1 MLSRTPILIVHGC
14 EVYMQAQLTVIIIL
28 LILSGVFSATET
40 AYTSLSFVQLK
51 TLENRK
57 KRASKLAYKLALQR
71 DMLITTVLVGNN
83 VVNISVSALVTTF
96 AIEFFSN
103 RAVGYATGLLT
114 LLILIFGEITPKQIA
129 LTHNMKI
136 AILMAYPMRFLSIML
151 FPVVWVLRHFSYMIT
166 RLFASKAEPHITTEG
181 VMHMVDAAEDEGLVD
196 QYESDL
202 MQRAIHF
209 SETQVRTIMTHR
221 TNVFCLSDTLTL
233 REAFPSIVNSGF
245 SRIPVFHGSAENI
258 VGIALVRDILRA
270 QLKKQMDKPLSSI
283 MRNPIF
289 VPEQMHLDDIFYL
302 FKKDK
307 LQQAIVLDE
316 YGGFSGVVTM
326 EDVAEQLFGELYDEH
341 ERRFPDRIV
350 KQEQKPG
357 TFLVMADTPF
367 QQFLDELDLRDDQ
380 QRQKT
385 STVAAYL
392 FDLIGDIPQEGELVQ
407 STFGTFRIIS
417 MKGNR
422 MEAVEFSPTI
432 DDGTL

>member
-1 MLSRTPILIVHGC
+1 MHV
-14 EVYMQAQLTVIIIL
+14 QLTIIIVL
-28 LILSGVFSATET
+28 LLLSAVFSATET

-57 KRASKLAYKLALQR
+57 SRSSRLAYKLCLKR
-71 DMLITTVLVGNN
+71 DELITTVLVGNN

-96 AIEFFSN
+96 AIEYFSN

-114 LLILIFGEITPKQIA
+114 LVILIFGEITPKQLA
-129 LTHNMKI
+129 LIHNMKI
-136 AILMAYPMRFLSIML
+136 AILMAYPIKFLSTVL
-151 FPVVWVLRHFSYMIT
+151 YPVIWMLRHFSNMVA
-166 RLFASKAEPHITTEG
+166 RLFSKHVEPSITTEG
-181 VMHMVDAAEDEGLVD
+181 VMHMVNAAEDEGLVD
-196 QYESDL
+196 EYEYDL

-209 SETQVRTIMTHR
+209 SETQIRTIMTHR
-221 TNVFCLSDTLTL
+221 TNVFSLSDEMTI
-233 REAFPSIVNSGF
+233 REAFPSIVASGF
-245 SRIPVFHGSAENI
+245 SRIPVFHGSPENI
-258 VGIALVRDILRA
+258 IGIVLVRDILRA
-270 QLKKQMDKPLSSI
+270 QLAKKADKSLSAI
-283 MRNPIF
+283 QRKPMF

-302 FKKDK
+302 FKKNK

-341 ERRFPDRIV
+341 ESRYPDRIV
-350 KQEQKPG
+350 EQEQAPG

-367 QQFLDELDLRDDQ
+367 QQFIDELGLDYDT
-380 QRQKT
+380 QRGKT

-392 FDLIGDIPQEGELVQ
+392 LDLTGDIPAEGEVVQ
-407 STFGTFRIIS
+407 SILGTFRIIS

-422 MEAVEFSPTI
+422 MESVEFSPAI

>member
-1 MLSRTPILIVHGC
+1 
-14 EVYMQAQLTVIIIL
+14 MQVQLTAIIIL
-28 LILSGVFSATET
+28 LLLSAVFSATET

-51 TLENRK
+51 TLENRR
-57 KRASKLAYKLALQR
+57 KRSSRVAYKLSQNRDAL
-71 DMLITTVLVGNN
+71 LSTVLVGNN
-83 VVNISVSALVTTF
+83 VVNIPASALVTTF
-96 AIEFFSN
+96 ALQYFSSQ
-103 RAVGYATGLLT
+103 AVGYATGLLT
-114 LLILIFGEITPKQIA
+114 LVILIFGEITPKQLA

-136 AILMAYPMRFLSIML
+136 AVFMAYPLRFISIVL
-151 FPVVWVLRHFSYMIT
+151 FPVVWLLRQFSSLIT
-166 RLFASKAEPHITTEG
+166 RLFASHAEPAITTEG

-221 TNVFCLSDTLTL
+221 TNVFCISDELTI
-233 REAFPSIVNSGF
+233 RDAFPSIVKSGF
-245 SRIPVFHGSAENI
+245 SRVPVFHGSAENI
-258 VGIALVRDILRA
+258 IGIVLVRDILRA
-270 QLKKQMDKPLSSI
+270 QLEKRMDKSI
-283 MRNPIF
+283 STILRKPIF
-289 VPEQMHLDDIFYL
+289 VPEQMHLDDVFFL

-350 KQEQKPG
+350 EREQMPG

-367 QQFLDELDLRDDQ
+367 QQFIDELDLSADH
-380 QRQKT
+380 QRQRI
-385 STVAAYL
+385 STVAAYVL
-392 FDLIGDIPQEGELVQ
+392 ELTGDIPQEGDVVQ
-407 STFGTFRIIS
+407 SPLGTFRIIS

-432 DDGTL
+432 DDGTLL

>member
-1 MLSRTPILIVHGC
+1 
-14 EVYMQAQLTVIIIL
+14 MQVQLTAIVIL
-28 LILSGVFSATET
+28 LLLSAVFSATET

-57 KRASKLAYKLALQR
+57 KRSSKLAYKLSQNRDAL
-71 DMLITTVLVGNN
+71 LTTVLVGNN
-83 VVNISVSALVTTF
+83 VVNISASALVTTF
-96 AIEFFSN
+96 AIEYFSSQ
-103 RAVGYATGLLT
+103 AVGYATGILT
-114 LLILIFGEITPKQIA
+114 LVILIFGEITPKQLA

-136 AILMAYPMRFLSIML
+136 AVFMAYPLRFISIVL
-151 FPVVWVLRHFSYMIT
+151 FPVVWLLRQFSSLIT
-166 RLFASKAEPHITTEG
+166 RLFASHADPAITTEG

-209 SETQVRTIMTHR
+209 SDTQVRTIMTHR
-221 TNVFCLSDTLTL
+221 TNVFCISDELTI
-233 REAFPSIVNSGF
+233 RDAFPSIVKSGF
-245 SRIPVFHGSAENI
+245 SRVPVFHGSAENI
-258 VGIALVRDILRA
+258 IGIVLVRDILRA
-270 QLKKQMDKPLSSI
+270 QLEKRMDKSI
-283 MRNPIF
+283 STILRKPIF
-289 VPEQMHLDDIFYL
+289 VPEQMHLDDVFFL

-350 KQEQKPG
+350 EREQMPG

-367 QQFLDELDLRDDQ
+367 QQFIDELDLSADH
-380 QRQKT
+380 QRQRI
-385 STVAAYL
+385 STVAAYVL
-392 FDLIGDIPQEGELVQ
+392 ELTGDIPQEGDVVQ
-407 STFGTFRIIS
+407 SPLGTFRIIS

-432 DDGTL
+432 DDGTLL

>member
-1 MLSRTPILIVHGC
+1 
-14 EVYMQAQLTVIIIL
+14 MQVQLTAIIIL
-28 LILSGVFSATET
+28 LLLSAVFSATET

-51 TLENRK
+51 TLENRR
-57 KRASKLAYKLALQR
+57 KRSSRVAYKLSQNRDAL
-71 DMLITTVLVGNN
+71 LTTVLVGNN
-83 VVNISVSALVTTF
+83 VVNISASALATTF
-96 AIEFFSN
+96 AIEYFSSQ
-103 RAVGYATGLLT
+103 AVGYATGLLT
-114 LLILIFGEITPKQIA
+114 LVILIFGEITPKQLA

-136 AILMAYPMRFLSIML
+136 AVFMAYPLRFISIVL
-151 FPVVWVLRHFSYMIT
+151 FPVVWLLRQFSSLIT
-166 RLFASKAEPHITTEG
+166 RLFASHAEPAITTEG

-221 TNVFCLSDTLTL
+221 TNVFCISDELTI
-233 REAFPSIVNSGF
+233 RDAFPSIVKSGF
-245 SRIPVFHGSAENI
+245 SRVPVFHASAENI
-258 VGIALVRDILRA
+258 IGIVLVRDILRA
-270 QLKKQMDKPLSSI
+270 QLEKRMDKSI
-283 MRNPIF
+283 STILRKPIF
-289 VPEQMHLDDIFYL
+289 VPEQMHLDDVFFL

-350 KQEQKPG
+350 EREQMPG

-367 QQFLDELDLRDDQ
+367 QQFIDELDLSADH
-380 QRQKT
+380 QRQRI
-385 STVAAYL
+385 STVAAYVL
-392 FDLIGDIPQEGELVQ
+392 ELTGDIPQEGDVVQ
-407 STFGTFRIIS
+407 SPLGTFRIIS

-432 DDGTL
+432 DDGTLL

>member
-1 MLSRTPILIVHGC
+1 MHV
-14 EVYMQAQLTVIIIL
+14 QLTIIFIL
-28 LILSGVFSATET
+28 LLLSAVFSATET

-57 KRASKLAYKLALQR
+57 SRASKLAYKLCLKR
-71 DMLITTVLVGNN
+71 DELITTVLVGNN

-96 AIEFFSN
+96 AIEYFSN

-114 LLILIFGEITPKQIA
+114 LVILIFGEITPKQLA
-129 LTHNMKI
+129 LIHNMKI
-136 AILMAYPMRFLSIML
+136 AVFMAYPIKFLTTIL
-151 FPVVWVLRHFSYMIT
+151 FPVIWMLRHFSNLVS
-166 RLFASKAEPHITTEG
+166 RLFSKHVEPSITTEG

-196 QYESDL
+196 EYEYDL

-209 SETQVRTIMTHR
+209 SETQIRTIMTHR
-221 TNVFCLSDTLTL
+221 TNVFSLDDEMTI
-233 REAFPSIVNSGF
+233 REAFPSIVASGY
-245 SRIPVFHGSAENI
+245 SRIPVFHGSPENI
-258 VGIALVRDILRA
+258 VGIVLMRDILRN
-270 QLKKQMDKPLSSI
+270 QLVKKADRTLASIQRKP
-283 MRNPIF
+283 MF

-302 FKKDK
+302 FKKNK

-341 ERRFPDRIV
+341 ERRYPDRIV
-350 KQEQKPG
+350 EQEKTPG
-357 TFLVMADTPF
+357 TYLVMADTPF
-367 QQFLDELDLRDDQ
+367 QQFIDDLELDYDS
-380 QRQKT
+380 QRGKT

-392 FDLIGDIPQEGELVQ
+392 LDLTGDIPEEGEVMQ
-407 STFGTFRIIS
+407 SPLGTFRIIS

-422 MEAVEFSPTI
+422 MESVEFSPAI

>member
-1 MLSRTPILIVHGC
+1 
-14 EVYMQAQLTVIIIL
+14 MQVQLTAIVIL
-28 LILSGVFSATET
+28 LLFSAVFSATET

-57 KRASKLAYKLALQR
+57 KRSSKLAYKLSQNRDAL
-71 DMLITTVLVGNN
+71 LTTVLVGNN
-83 VVNISVSALVTTF
+83 VVNISASALVTTF
-96 AIEFFSN
+96 AIEYFSSQ
-103 RAVGYATGLLT
+103 AVGYATGILT
-114 LLILIFGEITPKQIA
+114 LVILIFGEITPKQLA

-136 AILMAYPMRFLSIML
+136 AVFMAYPIRFISIVL
-151 FPVVWVLRHFSYMIT
+151 FPVVWLLRQFSSLIT
-166 RLFASKAEPHITTEG
+166 RLFASHADPAITTEG
-181 VMHMVDAAEDEGLVD
+181 VMHMVDAAENEGLVD

-221 TNVFCLSDTLTL
+221 TNVFCISDELTI
-233 REAFPSIVNSGF
+233 RDAFPSIVKSGF
-245 SRIPVFHGSAENI
+245 SRVPVFHGSAENI
-258 VGIALVRDILRA
+258 IGIVLVRDILRA
-270 QLKKQMDKPLSSI
+270 QLEKRMDKSI
-283 MRNPIF
+283 STILRKPIF
-289 VPEQMHLDDIFYL
+289 VPEQMHLDDVFFL

-350 KQEQKPG
+350 EREQMPG

-367 QQFLDELDLRDDQ
+367 QQFVDELDLSADYQ
-380 QRQKT
+380 KQRT
-385 STVAAYL
+385 STVAAYVL
-392 FDLIGDIPQEGELVQ
+392 ELTGDIPQEGEVVQ
-407 STFGTFRIIS
+407 SPLGTFRIIS

-432 DDGTL
+432 DDGTLL

>member
-1 MLSRTPILIVHGC
+1 
-14 EVYMQAQLTVIIIL
+14 MQVQLTAIIIL
-28 LILSGVFSATET
+28 LLLSAVFSATET

-51 TLENRK
+51 TLENRR
-57 KRASKLAYKLALQR
+57 KRSSRVAYKLSQNRDAL
-71 DMLITTVLVGNN
+71 LTTVLVGNN

-96 AIEFFSN
+96 AIEYFSSQ
-103 RAVGYATGLLT
+103 AVGYATGLLT
-114 LLILIFGEITPKQIA
+114 LVILIFGEITPKQLA

-136 AILMAYPMRFLSIML
+136 AVFMAYPIRFISIVL
-151 FPVVWVLRHFSYMIT
+151 FPVVWLLRQFSSLIT
-166 RLFASKAEPHITTEG
+166 RLFASHAEPAITTEG

-221 TNVFCLSDTLTL
+221 TNVFCISDELTI
-233 REAFPSIVNSGF
+233 RDAFPSIVKSGF
-245 SRIPVFHGSAENI
+245 SRVPVFHGSAENI
-258 VGIALVRDILRA
+258 IGIVLVRDILRA
-270 QLKKQMDKPLSSI
+270 QLEKRMDKSI
-283 MRNPIF
+283 STILRKPIF
-289 VPEQMHLDDIFYL
+289 VPEQMHLDDVFFL

-350 KQEQKPG
+350 EREQMPG

-367 QQFLDELDLRDDQ
+367 QQFIDELDLSADH
-380 QRQKT
+380 QRQRI
-385 STVAAYL
+385 STVAAYVL
-392 FDLIGDIPQEGELVQ
+392 ELTGDIPQEGDVVQ
-407 STFGTFRIIS
+407 SPLGTFRIIS

-432 DDGTL
+432 DDGTLL

>member
-1 MLSRTPILIVHGC
+1 
-14 EVYMQAQLTVIIIL
+14 MQVQLTAIIIL
-28 LILSGVFSATET
+28 LLLSAVFSATET

-57 KRASKLAYKLALQR
+57 KRSSKLAYKLSQNRDAL
-71 DMLITTVLVGNN
+71 LTTVLVGNN
-83 VVNISVSALVTTF
+83 VVNISASALVTTF
-96 AIEFFSN
+96 AIEHFSSQ
-103 RAVGYATGLLT
+103 AVGYATGILT
-114 LLILIFGEITPKQIA
+114 LVILIFGEITPKQLA

-136 AILMAYPMRFLSIML
+136 AVFMAYPLRFISLLM
-151 FPVVWVLRHFSYMIT
+151 FPVVWLLRQFSSLIT
-166 RLFASKAEPHITTEG
+166 RLFASHTEPAITTEG

-209 SETQVRTIMTHR
+209 SDTQVRTIMTHR
-221 TNVFCLSDTLTL
+221 TNVFCISDELTI
-233 REAFPSIVNSGF
+233 RDAFPSIVKSGF
-245 SRIPVFHGSAENI
+245 SRVPVFHGSAENI
-258 VGIALVRDILRA
+258 IGIVLVRDILRA
-270 QLKKQMDKPLSSI
+270 QLEKRMDKSI
-283 MRNPIF
+283 STILRKPIF
-289 VPEQMHLDDIFYL
+289 VPEQMHLDDVFFL

-350 KQEQKPG
+350 EREQMPG

-367 QQFLDELDLRDDQ
+367 QQFIDELDLSADYQ
-380 QRQKT
+380 KQRT
-385 STVAAYL
+385 STVAAYVL
-392 FDLIGDIPQEGELVQ
+392 ELTGDIPQEGDVVQ
-407 STFGTFRIIS
+407 SSLGTFRIIS

-432 DDGTL
+432 DDGTLL

>member
-1 MLSRTPILIVHGC
+1 
-14 EVYMQAQLTVIIIL
+14 MQVQLTAIIIL
-28 LILSGVFSATET
+28 LLLSAVFSATET

-57 KRASKLAYKLALQR
+57 KRSSKLAYKLSQNRDAL
-71 DMLITTVLVGNN
+71 LTTVLVGNN
-83 VVNISVSALVTTF
+83 VVNISASALVTTF
-96 AIEFFSN
+96 AIEYFSSQ
-103 RAVGYATGLLT
+103 AVGYATGILT
-114 LLILIFGEITPKQIA
+114 LVILIFGEITPKQLA

-136 AILMAYPMRFLSIML
+136 AVFMAYPLRFISLLM
-151 FPVVWVLRHFSYMIT
+151 FPVVWLLRQFSSLIT
-166 RLFASKAEPHITTEG
+166 RLFASHTEPAITTEG

-209 SETQVRTIMTHR
+209 SDTQVRTIMTHR
-221 TNVFCLSDTLTL
+221 TNVFCISDELTI
-233 REAFPSIVNSGF
+233 RDAFPSIVKSGF
-245 SRIPVFHGSAENI
+245 SRVPVFHGSAENI
-258 VGIALVRDILRA
+258 IGIVLVRDILRA
-270 QLKKQMDKPLSSI
+270 QLEKRMDKSI
-283 MRNPIF
+283 STILRKPIF
-289 VPEQMHLDDIFYL
+289 VPEQMHLDDVFFL

-350 KQEQKPG
+350 EREQMPG

-367 QQFLDELDLRDDQ
+367 QQFIDELDLSADH
-380 QRQKT
+380 QRQRI
-385 STVAAYL
+385 STVAAYVL
-392 FDLIGDIPQEGELVQ
+392 ELTGDIPQEGDVVQ
-407 STFGTFRIIS
+407 SPLGTFRIIS

-432 DDGTL
+432 DDGTLL

>member
-1 MLSRTPILIVHGC
+1 MHV
-14 EVYMQAQLTVIIIL
+14 QLTAIVIL

-40 AYTSLSFVQLK
+40 AFTSLSFVQLK
-51 TLENRK
+51 TLDNRK
-57 KRASKLAYKLALQR
+57 SRAAKLVYKLS
-71 DMLITTVLVGNN
+71 MKPEELITTVLVGNN

-103 RAVGYATGLLT
+103 QAVGYATGILT
-114 LLILIFGEITPKQIA
+114 LVILIFGEITPKQLA

-136 AILMAYPMRFLSIML
+136 AVFMAYPLRFLEVL
-151 FPVVWVLRHFSYMIT
+151 LYPVVWLLRHVSAIIT
-166 RLFASKAEPHITTEG
+166 RLFVSHAEPTITTEG
-181 VMHMVDAAEDEGLVD
+181 VMHMVDAAEDVGLVD
-196 QYESDL
+196 RYESDL

-221 TNVFCLSDTLTL
+221 TNVFCLSDELTI
-233 REAFPSIVNSGF
+233 RDAFPSIVQAGF
-245 SRIPVFHGSAENI
+245 SRIPVFHGSPENI
-258 VGIALVRDILRA
+258 IGIVLVRDILRT
-270 QLKKQMDKPLSSI
+270 QLQKQMNRSISSI
-283 MRNPIF
+283 IRDPIF
-289 VPEQMHLDDIFYL
+289 VPEQMHLDDVFYR
-302 FKKDK
+302 FKKAK

-341 ERRFPDRIV
+341 ERRYPDRIV
-350 KQEQKPG
+350 EREMNPG

-367 QQFLDELDLRDDQ
+367 QQLVDELDLDSEVCK
-380 QRQKT
+380 QKT

-392 FDLIGDIPQEGELVQ
+392 LDLIGNIPEEGEVVQ
-407 STFGTFRIIS
+407 SQLGTFRIIS

>member
-1 MLSRTPILIVHGC
+1 
-14 EVYMQAQLTVIIIL
+14 MQVQLTAIIIL
-28 LILSGVFSATET
+28 LLLSAVFSATET

-57 KRASKLAYKLALQR
+57 KRSSKLAYKLSQNRDAL
-71 DMLITTVLVGNN
+71 LTTVLVGNN

-96 AIEFFSN
+96 AIEYFSSQ
-103 RAVGYATGLLT
+103 AVGYATGILT
-114 LLILIFGEITPKQIA
+114 LVILIFGEITPKQLA

-136 AILMAYPMRFLSIML
+136 AVFMAYPIRFFSIVL
-151 FPVVWVLRHFSYMIT
+151 FPVVWLLRQFSSLIT
-166 RLFASKAEPHITTEG
+166 RLFASHADPAITTEG
-181 VMHMVDAAEDEGLVD
+181 VMHMVDAAENEGLVD

-221 TNVFCLSDTLTL
+221 TNVFCISDELTI
-233 REAFPSIVNSGF
+233 RDAFPSIVKSGF
-245 SRIPVFHGSAENI
+245 SRVPVFHGSAENI
-258 VGIALVRDILRA
+258 IGIVLVRDILRA
-270 QLKKQMDKPLSSI
+270 QLEKRMDKSI
-283 MRNPIF
+283 STILRKPIF
-289 VPEQMHLDDIFYL
+289 VPEQMHLDDVFFL

-350 KQEQKPG
+350 EREQMPG

-367 QQFLDELDLRDDQ
+367 QQFVDELDLSADCQ
-380 QRQKT
+380 KQRT
-385 STVAAYL
+385 STVAAYVL
-392 FDLIGDIPQEGELVQ
+392 ELTGDIPQEGEVVQ
-407 STFGTFRIIS
+407 SPLGTFRIIS

-432 DDGTL
+432 DDGTLL

>member
-1 MLSRTPILIVHGC
+1 
-14 EVYMQAQLTVIIIL
+14 MQVQLTAIIIL
-28 LILSGVFSATET
+28 LLLSAVFSATET

-51 TLENRK
+51 TLENRR
-57 KRASKLAYKLALQR
+57 KRSSRVAYKLSQNRDAL
-71 DMLITTVLVGNN
+71 LTTVLVGNN
-83 VVNISVSALVTTF
+83 VVNISASALVTTF
-96 AIEFFSN
+96 AIEYFSSQ
-103 RAVGYATGLLT
+103 AVGYATGLLT
-114 LLILIFGEITPKQIA
+114 LVILIFGEITPKQLA

-136 AILMAYPMRFLSIML
+136 AVFMAYPIRFISIVL
-151 FPVVWVLRHFSYMIT
+151 FPVVWLLRQFSSLIT
-166 RLFASKAEPHITTEG
+166 RLFASHAEPAITTEG

-221 TNVFCLSDTLTL
+221 TNVFCISDELTI
-233 REAFPSIVNSGF
+233 RDAFPSIVKSGF
-245 SRIPVFHGSAENI
+245 SRVPVFHGSAENI
-258 VGIALVRDILRA
+258 IGIVLVRDILRA
-270 QLKKQMDKPLSSI
+270 QLEKRMDKSI
-283 MRNPIF
+283 STILRKPIF
-289 VPEQMHLDDIFYL
+289 VPEQMHLDDVFFL

-350 KQEQKPG
+350 EREQMPG

-367 QQFLDELDLRDDQ
+367 QQFIDELDLSADH
-380 QRQKT
+380 QRQRI
-385 STVAAYL
+385 STVAAYVL
-392 FDLIGDIPQEGELVQ
+392 ELTGDIPQEGDVVQ
-407 STFGTFRIIS
+407 SPLGTFRIIS

-432 DDGTL
+432 DDGTLL

>member
-1 MLSRTPILIVHGC
+1 
-14 EVYMQAQLTVIIIL
+14 MQVQLTAIIIL
-28 LILSGVFSATET
+28 LLLSAVFSATET

-57 KRASKLAYKLALQR
+57 KRSSRVAYKLSQNRDAL
-71 DMLITTVLVGNN
+71 LTTVLVGNN

-96 AIEFFSN
+96 AIEYFSSQ
-103 RAVGYATGLLT
+103 AVGYATGLLT
-114 LLILIFGEITPKQIA
+114 LVILIFGEITPKQLA

-136 AILMAYPMRFLSIML
+136 AVFMAYPIRFISIVL
-151 FPVVWVLRHFSYMIT
+151 FPVVWLLRQFSSLIT
-166 RLFASKAEPHITTEG
+166 RLFASHAEPAITTEG

-221 TNVFCLSDTLTL
+221 TNVFCISDELTI
-233 REAFPSIVNSGF
+233 RDAFPSIVKSGF
-245 SRIPVFHGSAENI
+245 SRVPVFHGSAENI
-258 VGIALVRDILRA
+258 IGIVLVRDILRA
-270 QLKKQMDKPLSSI
+270 QLEKRMDKSI
-283 MRNPIF
+283 STILRKPIF
-289 VPEQMHLDDIFYL
+289 VPEQMHLDDVFFL

-350 KQEQKPG
+350 EREQMPG

-367 QQFLDELDLRDDQ
+367 QQFIDELDLSADH
-380 QRQKT
+380 QRQRI
-385 STVAAYL
+385 STVAAYVL
-392 FDLIGDIPQEGELVQ
+392 ELTGDIPQEGDVVQ
-407 STFGTFRIIS
+407 SPLGTFRIIS

-432 DDGTL
+432 DDGTLL

>member
-1 MLSRTPILIVHGC
+1 
-14 EVYMQAQLTVIIIL
+14 MQVQLTAIIIL
-28 LILSGVFSATET
+28 LLLSAVFSATET

-51 TLENRK
+51 TLENRR
-57 KRASKLAYKLALQR
+57 KRSSRVAYKLSQNRDAL
-71 DMLITTVLVGNN
+71 LTTVLVGNN
-83 VVNISVSALVTTF
+83 VVNISASALVTTF
-96 AIEFFSN
+96 AIEYFSSQ
-103 RAVGYATGLLT
+103 AVGYATGLLT
-114 LLILIFGEITPKQIA
+114 LVILIFGEITPKQLA

-136 AILMAYPMRFLSIML
+136 AVFMAYPLRFISIVL
-151 FPVVWVLRHFSYMIT
+151 FPVVWLLRQFSSLIT
-166 RLFASKAEPHITTEG
+166 RLFASHAEPAITTEG

-221 TNVFCLSDTLTL
+221 TNVFCISDELTI
-233 REAFPSIVNSGF
+233 RDAFPSIVKSGF
-245 SRIPVFHGSAENI
+245 SRVPVFHGSAENI
-258 VGIALVRDILRA
+258 IGIVLVRDILRA
-270 QLKKQMDKPLSSI
+270 QLEKRMDKSI
-283 MRNPIF
+283 STILRKPIF
-289 VPEQMHLDDIFYL
+289 VPEQMHLDDVFFL

-350 KQEQKPG
+350 EREQMPG

-367 QQFLDELDLRDDQ
+367 QQFIDELDLSADH
-380 QRQKT
+380 QRQRI
-385 STVAAYL
+385 STVAAYVL
-392 FDLIGDIPQEGELVQ
+392 ELTGDIPQEGDVVQ
-407 STFGTFRIIS
+407 SPLGTFRIIS

-432 DDGTL
+432 DDGTLL

>member
-1 MLSRTPILIVHGC
+1 
-14 EVYMQAQLTVIIIL
+14 MQVQLTAIIIL
-28 LILSGVFSATET
+28 LLLSAVFSATET

-51 TLENRK
+51 TLENRR
-57 KRASKLAYKLALQR
+57 KRSSRVAYKLSQNRDAL
-71 DMLITTVLVGNN
+71 LTTVLVGNN

-96 AIEFFSN
+96 AIEYFSSQ
-103 RAVGYATGLLT
+103 AVGYATGLLT
-114 LLILIFGEITPKQIA
+114 LVILIFGEITPKQLA

-136 AILMAYPMRFLSIML
+136 AVFMAYPLRFISIVL
-151 FPVVWVLRHFSYMIT
+151 FPVVWLLRQFSSLIT
-166 RLFASKAEPHITTEG
+166 RLFASHAEPAITTEG

-221 TNVFCLSDTLTL
+221 TNVFCISDELTI
-233 REAFPSIVNSGF
+233 RDAFPSIVKSGF
-245 SRIPVFHGSAENI
+245 SRVPVFHGSAENI
-258 VGIALVRDILRA
+258 IGIVLVRDILRA
-270 QLKKQMDKPLSSI
+270 QLEKRMDKSI
-283 MRNPIF
+283 STILRKPIF
-289 VPEQMHLDDIFYL
+289 VPEQMHLDDVFFL

-350 KQEQKPG
+350 EREQMPG

-367 QQFLDELDLRDDQ
+367 QQFIDELDLSADH
-380 QRQKT
+380 QRQRI
-385 STVAAYL
+385 STVAAYVL
-392 FDLIGDIPQEGELVQ
+392 ELTGDIPQEGDVVQ
-407 STFGTFRIIS
+407 SPLGTFRIIS

-432 DDGTL
+432 DDGTLL

>member
-1 MLSRTPILIVHGC
+1 
-14 EVYMQAQLTVIIIL
+14 MQVQLTAIIIL
-28 LILSGVFSATET
+28 LVFSAIFSATET
-40 AYTSLSFVQLK
+40 AFTSLSFVQLK
-51 TLENRK
+51 ILENRK
-57 KRASKLAYKLALQR
+57 SRASKLAYRLSQR
-71 DMLITTVLVGNN
+71 REELITTVLVGNN
-83 VVNISVSALVTTF
+83 VVNISVSSLVTTF
-96 AIEFFSN
+96 AIEFFSSQ
-103 RAVGYATGLLT
+103 AIGYATGILT
-114 LLILIFGEITPKQIA
+114 LVILIFGEITPKQLA

-136 AILMAYPMRFLSIML
+136 AVFMAYPMRFLTTIL
-151 FPVVWVLRHFSYMIT
+151 FPVIWALRHFSALIT
-166 RLFASKAEPHITTEG
+166 RLFSSHADPTITTEG
-181 VMHMVDAAEDEGLVD
+181 VMHMVDAAENVGLVD

-221 TNVFCLSDTLTL
+221 TNVFCISDELTI
-233 REAFPSIVNSGF
+233 RDAFPSIVRSGY
-245 SRIPVFHGSAENI
+245 SRIPIFHGSPENI
-258 VGIALVRDILRA
+258 NGIVLVRDILKA
-270 QLKKQMDKPLSSI
+270 QLEKRMDKMLSSI
-283 MRNPIF
+283 QREPMF
-289 VPEQMHLDDIFYL
+289 VPEQMHLDDVFYL
-302 FKKDK
+302 FKKAK

-350 KQEQKPG
+350 EREQKPG

-367 QQFLDELDLRDDQ
+367 QQMVDELDLMVDEHRG
-380 QRQKT
+380 RT

-392 FDLIGDIPQEGELVQ
+392 LDIIGDIPGEGEVVQ
-407 STFGTFRIIS
+407 SPLGTFRIIS

>member
-1 MLSRTPILIVHGC
+1 
-14 EVYMQAQLTVIIIL
+14 MQVQLTAIIIL
-28 LILSGVFSATET
+28 LLLSAVFSATET

-51 TLENRK
+51 TLENRR
-57 KRASKLAYKLALQR
+57 KRSSRVAYKLSQNRDAL
-71 DMLITTVLVGNN
+71 LTTVLVGNN

-96 AIEFFSN
+96 AIEYFSSQ
-103 RAVGYATGLLT
+103 AVGYATGLLT
-114 LLILIFGEITPKQIA
+114 LVILIFGEITPKQLA

-136 AILMAYPMRFLSIML
+136 AVFMAYPIRFISIVL
-151 FPVVWVLRHFSYMIT
+151 FPVVWLLRQFSSLIT
-166 RLFASKAEPHITTEG
+166 RLFASHAEPAITTEG

-196 QYESDL
+196 QYESDR

-221 TNVFCLSDTLTL
+221 TNVFCISDELTI
-233 REAFPSIVNSGF
+233 RDAFPSIVKSGF
-245 SRIPVFHGSAENI
+245 SRVPVFHGSAENI
-258 VGIALVRDILRA
+258 IGIVLVRDILRA
-270 QLKKQMDKPLSSI
+270 QLEKRMDKSI
-283 MRNPIF
+283 STILRKPIF
-289 VPEQMHLDDIFYL
+289 VPEQMHLDDVFFL

-350 KQEQKPG
+350 EREQMPG

-367 QQFLDELDLRDDQ
+367 QQFIDELDLSADH
-380 QRQKT
+380 QRQRI
-385 STVAAYL
+385 STVAAYVL
-392 FDLIGDIPQEGELVQ
+392 ELTGDIPQEGDVVQ
-407 STFGTFRIIS
+407 SPLGTFRIIS

-432 DDGTL
+432 DDGTLL